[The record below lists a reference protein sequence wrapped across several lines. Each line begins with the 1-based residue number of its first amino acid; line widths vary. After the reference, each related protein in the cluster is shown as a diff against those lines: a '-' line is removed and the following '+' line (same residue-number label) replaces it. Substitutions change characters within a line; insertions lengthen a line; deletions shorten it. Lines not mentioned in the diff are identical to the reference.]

1 MQHEVLSLEEAEELM
16 KKKQKPRISRAVSER
31 LRHIAQKQEPADS
44 QEDGTQHLGLDSD
57 DSVSEGTER
66 SRKRPHQASEPQ
78 GENQLSDSEPEV
90 MSDNKDGEKL
100 RPANV
105 SSRVGPLWF
114 CGKSTTDCNVSIGCA
129 MLMYDHI

>member
-44 QEDGTQHLGLDSD
+44 QEDGTQRLGLDSSD
-57 DSVSEGTER
+57 DSMSEGTQR
-66 SRKRPHQASEPQ
+66 SRKMPHHANEPQ
-78 GENQLSDSEPEV
+78 GDHQLSDSEPEV
-90 MSDNKDGEKL
+90 LSDSKDGEKL

-105 SSRVGPLWF
+105 SLQRLDQGAFVGR
-114 CGKSTTDCNVSIGCA
+114 S
-129 MLMYDHI
+129 